1 MLSISFCF
9 QIPNF
14 LINPSAI
21 PQIQIIFTS
30 YTFHLSQPD
39 YYQTF
44 STNLPSTQN
53 GTTQNHPNQVHLLLI
68 MEI

>member
-9 QIPNF
+9 QILNF

-53 GTTQNHPNQVHLLLI
+53 GKTQNHPNQVHLLLI